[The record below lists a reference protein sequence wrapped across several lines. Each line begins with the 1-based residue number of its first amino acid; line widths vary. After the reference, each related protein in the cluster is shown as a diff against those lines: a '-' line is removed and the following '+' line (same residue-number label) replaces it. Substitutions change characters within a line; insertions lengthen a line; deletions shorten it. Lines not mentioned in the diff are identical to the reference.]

1 MVIAAILI
9 ENTAFFRVSTFLRK
23 EMFYTDIHKE
33 IYQCV
38 ADMFDKGGAVD
49 LLTVGN
55 ALKNNKCF
63 QEAGGVIYLA
73 RLTGRLTST
82 AH

>member
-1 MVIAAILI
+1 MLANEDIIKKSEELVIAAILI

-23 EMFYTDIHKE
+23 ERFYTDTHKE

-49 LLTVGN
+49 LLTDHTERS
-55 ALKNNKCF
+55 F
-63 QEAGGVIYLA
+63 QSYGCM
-73 RLTGRLTST
+73 R
-82 AH
+82 